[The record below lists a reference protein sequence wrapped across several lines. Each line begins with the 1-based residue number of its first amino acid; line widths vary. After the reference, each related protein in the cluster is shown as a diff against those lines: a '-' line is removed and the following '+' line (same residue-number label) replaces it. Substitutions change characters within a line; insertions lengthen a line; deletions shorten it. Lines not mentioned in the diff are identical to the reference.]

1 MANTYLLSDE
11 AKRYLCCYYQI
22 LDEMIQG
29 ISAAKLTQSIS
40 QNTVVQ
46 LLPYHRAAVRLCRNI
61 LESSNDSSLRRLAQ
75 RIAAQQTQV
84 IEHLETELPNAAQL
98 TSPQMDLRLCQRRMD
113 LIFREMY
120 AQMGAAPEG
129 NQLDVLFLRQMIPQR
144 QGGILA
150 ARHALR
156 YEVSTGLAPI
166 LRSVIDTQSREV
178 GQIRT
183 LLNQRGGCQ
192 SCQSTCV

>member
-22 LDEMIQG
+22 LDGMIQG
-29 ISAAKLTQSIS
+29 VSAAKLTQSIS
-40 QNTVVQ
+40 HNCIVQ
-46 LLPYHRAAVRLCRNI
+46 LLPCHRAAIRLCRNL
-61 LESSNDSSLRRLAQ
+61 LEVSNDSAVRRLAQ
-75 RIAAQQTQV
+75 RIAAQETQI
-84 IEHLETELPNAAQL
+84 IEELEAELPNAGQL
-98 TSPQMDLRLCQRRMD
+98 TSPQMDLRLFQRRAD

-144 QGGILA
+144 QGGIRA
-150 ARHALR
+150 SRTALR

-166 LRSVIDTQSREV
+166 LRSTIDTQSREV
-178 GQIRT
+178 RQVRA
-183 LLNQRGGCQ
+183 LLSQRGCQ
-192 SCQSTCV
+192 SCQGT

>member
-40 QNTVVQ
+40 QNTIVQ
-46 LLPYHRAAVRLCRNI
+46 LLPHHRAAVRLCRNL
-61 LESSNDSSLRRLAQ
+61 LEASNDGAVRRLAQ
-75 RIAAQQTQV
+75 RIAARQTQV
-84 IEHLETELPNAAQL
+84 IEQLEAELSNAAQL
-98 TSPQMDLRLCQRRMD
+98 TSPPMDLRLCQRRTD

-120 AQMGAAPEG
+120 AQMNAVPEG
-129 NQLDVLFLRQMIPQR
+129 GQLNVLFLRQMIPQR
-144 QGGILA
+144 QGAVRA
-150 ARHALR
+150 ARTALR

-166 LRSVIDTQSREV
+166 LRSVIDTQSREI
-178 GQIRT
+178 GQLRT
-183 LLNQRGGCQ
+183 LLNRKGCRGM
-192 SCQSTCV
+192 

>member
-22 LDEMIQG
+22 LDGMIQG
-29 ISAAKLTQSIS
+29 ISSAKLTQSIS
-40 QNTVVQ
+40 QNTIVQ
-46 LLPYHRAAVRLCRNI
+46 LLPHHRAAIRLSRNI
-61 LESSNDSSLRRLAQ
+61 LETSNDSAVRRLAQ
-75 RIAAQQTQV
+75 RIAARQAQA
-84 IEHLETELPNAAQL
+84 IEQLEAELPEAAQL
-98 TSPQMDLRLCQRRMD
+98 TSPQMDLRLFQRRAD

-120 AQMGAAPEG
+120 AQMRAAPEG

-144 QGGILA
+144 QGAIRA
-150 ARHALR
+150 ARNALR

-178 GQIRT
+178 GQMRA
-183 LLNQRGGCQ
+183 LLSQRGGCQ
-192 SCQSTCV
+192 SCQSI

>member
-40 QNTVVQ
+40 QNTIVQ
-46 LLPYHRAAVRLCRNI
+46 LIPHHRAAVRLSRNI
-61 LESSNDSSLRRLAQ
+61 LETSNDGSLRRLAQ
-75 RIAAQQTQV
+75 RVAARESETVEQ
-84 IEHLETELPNAAQL
+84 LEAELPDAAQL
-98 TSPQMDLRLCQRRMD
+98 TSPQMDRRLCQRRMD

-120 AQMGAAPEG
+120 AQMGASPEG

-144 QGGILA
+144 RGAVRA
-150 ARHALR
+150 ARNALR

-178 GQIRT
+178 GQMRT
-183 LLNQRGGCQ
+183 LLSWRGCQ
-192 SCQSTCV
+192 SCQGM

>member
-46 LLPYHRAAVRLCRNI
+46 LLPHQRAAVRLSRNI
-61 LESSNDSSLRRLAQ
+61 LEASDSGAVRRLAQ
-75 RIAAQQTQV
+75 RIAAR
-84 IEHLETELPNAAQL
+84 ETERVERLEAELPDASLL
-98 TSPQMDLRLCQRRMD
+98 TSPQIDLRLCQRRTD

-120 AQMGAAPEG
+120 TQMRAVPES
-129 NQLDVLFLRQMIPQR
+129 NQLDALFLRQMIPQR
-144 QGGILA
+144 QGAVRA
-150 ARHALR
+150 ARNALR

-166 LRSVIDTQSREV
+166 LRSVIDVQSREI
-178 GQIRT
+178 GQMRA
-183 LLNQRGGCQ
+183 LLNRRGCQ
-192 SCQSTCV
+192 GM

>member
-29 ISAAKLTQSIS
+29 VSAAKLTQSIS

-46 LLPYHRAAVRLCRNI
+46 LLPHHRAAVRLCRNI
-61 LESSNDSSLRRLAQ
+61 LEASDDCAIRRLAQ
-75 RIAAQQTQV
+75 RVAAQQTQA
-84 IEHLETELPNAAQL
+84 IGQLEAELPDAAQL

-144 QGGILA
+144 QGAVRA
-150 ARHALR
+150 ARNALR

-166 LRSVIDTQSREV
+166 LRSVIDVQSREI
-178 GQIRT
+178 GQMRA
-183 LLNQRGGCQ
+183 LLNRRGCQ
-192 SCQSTCV
+192 GM